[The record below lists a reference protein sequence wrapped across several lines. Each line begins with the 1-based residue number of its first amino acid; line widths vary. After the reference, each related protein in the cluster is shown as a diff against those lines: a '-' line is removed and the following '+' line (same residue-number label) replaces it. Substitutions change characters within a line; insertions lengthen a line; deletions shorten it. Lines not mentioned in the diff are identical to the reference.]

1 MRHPTPSAAH
11 NETGALST
19 ATVADADGAGGR
31 VAVVCDGRRETAAVS
46 LGCLVRPLPGD
57 TVMVFRDGGES
68 YVLQVL
74 QRAGPVR
81 ATLGVPGEGHLTLD
95 ANTITITGRRRLSLR
110 GERLDLQGTSLA
122 LIAETTTWLGKVLTG
137 VVDRFRIA
145 ARTHETSAD
154 LKIEKCT
161 DRTALIA
168 ATDSVRA
175 ETRVVTVTGMATETA
190 QSKVVAVADDLR
202 MDGKR
207 IAMG

>member
-1 MRHPTPSAAH
+1 
-11 NETGALST
+11 
-19 ATVADADGAGGR
+19 
-31 VAVVCDGRRETAAVS
+31 
-46 LGCLVRPLPGD
+46 
-57 TVMVFRDGGES
+57 MVFRDGGES

-74 QRAGPVR
+74 HRAGPMQ

-95 ANTITITGRRRLSLR
+95 AGTITITGRRRLSLR
-110 GERLDLQGTSLA
+110 GEQLDLQGTSLA

-161 DRTALIA
+161 DRTALIT